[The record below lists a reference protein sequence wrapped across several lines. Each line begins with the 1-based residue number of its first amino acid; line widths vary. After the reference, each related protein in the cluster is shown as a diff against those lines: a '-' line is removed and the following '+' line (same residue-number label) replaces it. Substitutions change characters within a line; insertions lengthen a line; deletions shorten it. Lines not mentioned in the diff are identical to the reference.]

1 MGGAIM
7 DRLISGTEGQSF
19 EGGCHCGAVRFRAV
33 GPLRQILIC
42 HCSDCLKI
50 TGTSWGASAV
60 HADHFTLL
68 TDAGLRWYRSSSWAE
83 RGFCTTCGSQM
94 FYRRDDLPLLS
105 IAPGAFDRSDMLTV
119 SGQIHAKSHPS
130 WGPVGA
136 DLPDLDR
143 TCP

>member
-1 MGGAIM
+1 
-7 DRLISGTEGQSF
+7 
-19 EGGCHCGAVRFRAV
+19 
-33 GPLRQILIC
+33 
-42 HCSDCLKI
+42 
-50 TGTSWGASAV
+50 
-60 HADHFTLL
+60 
-68 TDAGLRWYRSSSWAE
+68 
-83 RGFCTTCGSQM
+83 M